1 VEREK
6 YTEYV
11 LLGFTTLAGVGFL
24 VRSLLTGEDIPQGWA
39 LLIGSVWGALLGVRE
54 LLKRKGG
61 EG

>member
-1 VEREK
+1 VEKEK

-11 LLGFTTLAGVGFL
+11 LLSFTTLAGVGFFI
-24 VRSLLTGEDIPQGWA
+24 RSLLTGEDIPQGWA

-54 LLKRKGG
+54 ILKRKGG